1 MTDKTTETMAEK
13 PNILF
18 LMTDQHRIDTL
29 GCYGNDVVR
38 TPNLDR
44 IAGDGARLDRCYTPT
59 AICTPARAS
68 LLTGLHPFRH
78 QLLANYEWN
87 SGGREELPD
96 GLPILSR
103 ELREAGYNVGHVG
116 KWHVG
121 RDRGPEYYGHDAE
134 HLPGA
139 VNGTNLP
146 SYLTWLDRTGQVK
159 PKVQDASHG
168 LLPDGSPG
176 HLIAGRLDQPT
187 EASFEQFL
195 TDRALKTLRGYV
207 SDHQDSAKPF
217 YLACQYFGP
226 HLPYLVPDKYY
237 DMYDPADVILPAS
250 MAETFAGKPQVQ
262 QRYNEYWSAD
272 RFSAD
277 EWRKLIAVYWGYV
290 TMIDDQIGRLLDV
303 LDEAGLY
310 ANTAIMFTADHGE
323 FTGAHRLN
331 DKGPA
336 MYEDIYRIPGLM
348 RVPGAEPTAVRQF
361 TSLID
366 FTATIRD
373 LAGITPDI
381 PGDGQSLLP
390 LVRGEEPADWR
401 QHILAEF
408 HGHHFPYPQR
418 MIRTDRYKLVWNPES
433 VNELYDLDQDPHELL
448 NVYTSPAHRSVR
460 QELSEKLY
468 TELRE
473 RGDMFYRWMHFMAD
487 LDRTNREPADTGAQP
502 ERRPTVSSTDWVRGA
517 QPSAP
522 VTG

>member
-1 MTDKTTETMAEK
+1 MTEKMTEKTTEKMAEK

-29 GCYGNDVVR
+29 GCYGNDIVR

-103 ELREAGYNVGHVG
+103 ELRSAGYNVGHVG

-146 SYLTWLDRTGQVK
+146 SYLNWLDRTGQVK
-159 PKVQDASHG
+159 PQVQDAAHG
-168 LLPDGSPG
+168 VLPDGSPG

-195 TDRALKTLRGYV
+195 TDRALDTLRGYV
-207 SDHQDSAKPF
+207 SDHQDSGKPF

-250 MAETFAGKPQVQ
+250 MAETFVGKPEVQ
-262 QRYNEYWSAD
+262 ERYNEYWSAD
-272 RFSAD
+272 HFSAD
-277 EWRKLIAVYWGYV
+277 EWRKLIAAYWGYV
-290 TMIDDQIGRLLDV
+290 TMIDDSDRQAARRPGRCRALC
-303 LDEAGLY
+303 EHG
-310 ANTAIMFTADHGE
+310 DHVHSRPRRI
-323 FTGAHRLN
+323 HRC
-331 DKGPA
+331 P
-336 MYEDIYRIPGLM
+336 PSQ
-348 RVPGAEPTAVRQF
+348 RQG
-361 TSLID
+361 T
-366 FTATIRD
+366 RD
-373 LAGITPDI
+373 
-381 PGDGQSLLP
+381 
-390 LVRGEEPADWR
+390 VRGHLPDSGSHTRA
-401 QHILAEF
+401 
-408 HGHHFPYPQR
+408 GG
-418 MIRTDRYKLVWNPES
+418 RTDRCRAVHLTHR
-433 VNELYDLDQDPHELL
+433 LHRHDP
-448 NVYTSPAHRSVR
+448 
-460 QELSEKLY
+460 
-468 TELRE
+468 
-473 RGDMFYRWMHFMAD
+473 
-487 LDRTNREPADTGAQP
+487 
-502 ERRPTVSSTDWVRGA
+502 
-517 QPSAP
+517 
-522 VTG
+522 